1 MRYRS
6 QSVSYWYFAVAMCLF
21 GLQLVFGLF
30 AASKYLGPD
39 PLLNIL
45 SFDKIK
51 AIHTN
56 LLLVWVLTG
65 FMGATYYVVPEES
78 RSEIYSTKLAYA
90 QLVAWTLMGVTAV
103 IGYMFGWTAGNKLL
117 EQPFPLKIVIVVVML
132 MFLYNILMTIKRAG
146 RWTVTESDSAAS
158 GAASRRTGLGCI
170 GAA

>member
-21 GLQLVFGLF
+21 GLQLVFGLL

-78 RSEIYSTKLAYA
+78 RGEIYSTKLAYI
-90 QLVAWTLMGVTAV
+90 QLVIWTLMGVTAV
-103 IGYMFGWTAGNKLL
+103 VGYMFGWTAGNKLL
-117 EQPFPLKIVIVVVML
+117 EQPFPLKIVIVIVML

-146 RWTVTESDSAAS
+146 QYSISANPYQHQ
-158 GAASRRTGLGCI
+158 RDK
-170 GAA
+170 